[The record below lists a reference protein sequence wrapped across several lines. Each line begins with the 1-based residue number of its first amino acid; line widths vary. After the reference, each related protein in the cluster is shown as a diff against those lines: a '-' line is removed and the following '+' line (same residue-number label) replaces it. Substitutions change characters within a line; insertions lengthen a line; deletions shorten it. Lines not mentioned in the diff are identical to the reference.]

1 MCHFPLNRLSAKTHA
16 VNSRSNLLDA
26 TENDT
31 LHSLVGR
38 GCLALAVAVV
48 RLYTVKDIH
57 QWLYKC
63 CGVACFIRDKNVRA
77 FFIRVFD
84 IINQQLI
91 FEQELYLE
99 MVYTRALTQFHV
111 IQSDAGPMGISF
123 ASTEEAAT
131 FGDLVIARL
140 QQRAAG
146 QKQPGPGYISAGPQN
161 VSVPYVQAGISE
173 PNRPVIPEYRSRSVK
188 TKKASKGKK
197 KLSSGDISSPS
208 DFRHVQHVGYNR
220 EEATYDISAEEG
232 EIMHEILQAIG
243 EEYGRLNHGDRKF
256 VYNYL
261 QQHGG
266 LSEAQRQAQNIRR
279 DSMSAPIGQPSR
291 GPPPAAPRRMPPAPP
306 TSHPPPPPVPSQRP
320 PVPPPPA
327 VSTGRA
333 PPPPP
338 PPPPPPVPSLGGGPI
353 PPPPPVMPSHAV
365 SETNNQAADTASVS
379 KPSAPAVGM
388 DLQSQIMGFSKANL
402 RKVTPGEGVS
412 GRPVPPAPSAS
423 ATGTCDLL
431 KSLAD
436 ALDMRRAH
444 MGAEDSDAE
453 SDKNSEND
461 GSDDDWET

>member
-1 MCHFPLNRLSAKTHA
+1 NLLLFKTHA

-26 TENDT
+26 AENDI

-48 RLYTVKDIH
+48 RLYTVKDTH

-63 CGVACFIRDKNVRA
+63 CGVACFIRDKNVRS

-84 IINQQLI
+84 IINPQLI

-99 MVYTRALTQFHV
+99 MEYIRPLAQFHI

-123 ASTEEAAT
+123 ASTEEAIT
-131 FGDLVIARL
+131 FSDLVVARL
-140 QQRAAG
+140 QQRAAN
-146 QKQPGPGYISAGPQN
+146 QKHPGPGYIPAGPQN
-161 VSVPYVQAGISE
+161 VCAPYIPAGISE
-173 PNRPVIPEYRSRSVK
+173 PNRPVIPEYRSRPVK
-188 TKKASKGKK
+188 TVKTSKGKK

-232 EIMHEILQAIG
+232 EIMREILQAIG
-243 EEYGRLNHGDRKF
+243 EEYGRLNHGDLKF
-256 VYNYL
+256 AYNYL

-266 LSEAQRQAQNIRR
+266 LTEAQRQAQSIRR
-279 DSMSAPIGQPSR
+279 DPTAVSVNQQVR
-291 GPPPAAPRRMPPAPP
+291 GPAPAAPRRVPPVPP
-306 TSHPPPPPVPSQRP
+306 TSHPPPPPVPGQRP
-320 PVPPPPA
+320 PVPPPPM
-327 VSTGRA
+327 VTSGRA

-338 PPPPPPVPSLGGGPI
+338 PPPPPPVPSLSGGAI
-353 PPPPPVMPSHAV
+353 PPPPPMMPSPAT
-365 SETNNQAADTASVS
+365 SETNSGVANVASAP
-379 KPSAPAVGM
+379 KASAPAIGT
-388 DLQSQIMGFSKANL
+388 DLQSQIKSFSKANL

-412 GRPVPPAPSAS
+412 GRPVPPAPSPS

-431 KSLAD
+431 RSLAD

-453 SDKNSEND
+453 SHRDSENGD
-461 GSDDDWET
+461 SDDNWDT